1 MDILEPAT
9 TERHTDAAERPTY
22 SHAEALAAATEYFD
36 GDTLAAGVW
45 LNKYALKDS
54 FGNIYE
60 RTPDDMHR
68 RIAAEIVRIE
78 NRYNNPMSAEDV
90 YELLHRFRFLVPQGS
105 PMAGIGTPFQVVSLS
120 NCFVIGVQGSADSYG
135 AILKMDEEQVQLMK
149 RRGGVGQDLSHLRPA
164 GTPVMNSA
172 LTSTGI
178 LPFMERY
185 SNSTREVAQDGRRGA
200 LMLTLSV
207 QHPDA
212 PAFVD
217 AKVDNT
223 KVTGANISLRLDDEF
238 MQAVRNG
245 KPYRLRF
252 PVGSKNPTVE
262 REINAGELWKKI
274 VHNAWKSAEPGLLF
288 WDTVLRESVPDC
300 YADLGFTTVSTN
312 PCLTGDA
319 LVAVADGRGHVPIGE
334 LAKMGKDVPVYCLN
348 DQGKL
353 DIQLMRNPRLTG
365 QQQKIFKLTLDDGST
380 IRATANHK
388 FRLKNGEYR
397 TLETLQPGDS
407 LMILTKF
414 QGPVVSEEGK
424 TQSNYWWL
432 NEGAVRANKAEHR
445 LIAAFTFE
453 KKIAP
458 GEVVHHI
465 DYNSLNNHPDNL
477 EIMSV
482 EAHNLLHQADKLGV
496 RNPIFKIKA
505 DPEKFSQYSRRMS
518 AATSGLKNGR
528 AYQLSNEAIFTKAV
542 EFSTILGR
550 RFSKKEWQGFAR
562 EHGLPMTFSKF
573 RQTSFGSVRELSLL
587 AAERLGYVHLA
598 EDPRLVRTINSA
610 REQGYV
616 AAIRDGAVYVQKT
629 CEHCGKPFWTKYH
642 RREVA
647 FCSFLCTNI
656 YLNTDPVSKEKRT
669 VSVNGIFLQKAVENK
684 NRQMEVFTRLK
695 YELNRIPKMKEWE
708 TACRTAGIPH
718 RVGTKHGFNSYDAL
732 KSDAA
737 CYNHRV
743 VSVEFDGYA
752 DVYNGTVDSHHNFFA
767 GGWASQ
773 TRDGKE
779 KFVYLNQKNCGE
791 IPLCPYDSCRL
802 LAINLLSYVQKPFT
816 SEAYF
821 DFDLF
826 TKHGALAQRVMDDII
841 DLELEKI
848 EQILAK
854 IINDPEPEAV
864 KATERDLWL
873 KIREKCQQGR
883 RTGIGITA
891 EGDMLAALGIRYG
904 SDESLD
910 FCENL
915 HRTLALAAYRGS
927 VNLARE
933 RGPFPIYDT
942 LREEN
947 NPFIQRLR
955 AADPDL
961 YADMARY
968 GRRNIALLTIA
979 PTGTTS
985 LMTQTTSGLEPVFRI
1000 SYKRRKKVNPN
1011 DKNVRVTFTDEVGD
1025 SWEDYHVFHIPFRQ
1039 WLLTKGYDLAIVD
1052 KMPEAELQHII
1063 EQSPWYRASAE
1074 DVDWVQKIHLQ
1085 GRVQKWVD
1093 HSISVT
1099 VNVPE
1104 EATEELIEKIYL
1116 TGWEAGCKGMTVYR
1130 EGSRS
1135 GVLLSDKKKDEK
1147 KDDFTETAAPKRPG
1161 VLDAVVVSFMNSDER
1176 WVAVVGLY
1184 QNRPYEIFTGRAV
1197 DSFSILTQVAEG
1209 KVIKVKEDGKNR
1221 YDFQY
1226 VDKSGYKVT
1235 IEGLSRTFNKE
1246 YWNYARLISGVL
1258 RHGMPLPYV
1267 VDMVE
1272 NLHLETASLNNWKN
1286 GVVRSLRKFI
1296 PDGTTPSHNTC
1307 PSCKTDNLV
1316 YQEGCLHCKNCGHSE
1331 CN

>member
-1 MDILEPAT
+1 MDTLDAPTAL
-9 TERHTDAAERPTY
+9 RHADAADRPTY
-22 SHAEALAAATEYFD
+22 THEEALAAATEYFG

-60 RTPDDMHR
+60 RTPDEMHR
-68 RIAAEIVRIE
+68 RIAAEIARVE
-78 NRYNNPMSAEDV
+78 SRYKNPMSEDDA
-90 YELLHRFRFLVPQGS
+90 YALLRRFRFLVPQGS
-105 PMAGIGTPFQVVSLS
+105 PMSGIGNPFQVVSLS

-149 RRGGVGQDLSHLRPA
+149 RRGGVGHDLSHLRPT

-200 LMLTLSV
+200 LMLTLAV

-212 PAFVD
+212 PFFVD
-217 AKVDNT
+217 AKMDST

-238 MQAVRNG
+238 MQAVCSG

-252 PVGSKNPTVE
+252 PVGSKKPLLE
-262 REINAGELWKKI
+262 REISASDLWKKI

-300 YADLGFTTVSTN
+300 YADLGFGTVSTN

-319 LVAVADGRGHVPIGE
+319 LVAVSDGRGHIPIKE
-334 LAKMGKDVPVYCLN
+334 LAEAGLDVPVYCLN
-348 DQGKL
+348 EQGRL
-353 DIQLMRNPRLTG
+353 GIQMMRNPRLTG
-365 QQQKIFKLTLDDGST
+365 EKQKVYKLTLDDGST
-380 IRATANHK
+380 IRATGNHK

-397 TLETLQPGDS
+397 EMEALQPGDS

-414 QGPVVSEEGK
+414 QGPVVNEEGK

-432 NEGAVRANKAEHR
+432 NEGTVRANKSEHR
-445 LIAAFTFE
+445 LIAE
-453 KKIAP
+453 
-458 GEVVHHI
+458 
-465 DYNSLNNHPDNL
+465 
-477 EIMSV
+477 
-482 EAHNLLHQADKLGV
+482 
-496 RNPIFKIKA
+496 
-505 DPEKFSQYSRRMS
+505 
-518 AATSGLKNGR
+518 
-528 AYQLSNEAIFTKAV
+528 
-542 EFSTILGR
+542 
-550 RFSKKEWQGFAR
+550 
-562 EHGLPMTFSKF
+562 
-573 RQTSFGSVRELSLL
+573 
-587 AAERLGYVHLA
+587 
-598 EDPRLVRTINSA
+598 VRTLQRA
-610 REQGYV
+610 MEQGYIAEIWSGEV
-616 AAIRDGAVYVQKT
+616 RVQKK
-629 CEHCGKPFWTKYH
+629 CEHCGNHFWTNYH
-642 RREVA
+642 RRETA
-647 FCSFLCTNI
+647 FCSFRCNNV
-656 YLNTDPVSKEKRT
+656 YLNANQASREKRT
-669 VSVNGIFLQKAVENK
+669 ATVNATYSQRATVVK
-684 NRQMEVFTRLK
+684 NRQLEVFTRLK
-695 YELNRIPKMKEWE
+695 YDLNRIPKMKEWE
-708 TACRTAGIPH
+708 SACRDAGIPSQI
-718 RVGTKHGFNSYDAL
+718 GTKHGFESYESL
-732 KSDAA
+732 KVSASL
-737 CYNHRV
+737 YNHRV
-743 VSVEFDGYA
+743 VSVEFDGYE
-752 DVYNGTVDSHHNFFA
+752 DVYNGTVDHNHNFFA
-767 GGWASQ
+767 GGWASE

-779 KFVYLNQKNCGE
+779 KRIYLNQKNCGE

-802 LAINLLSYVQKPFT
+802 LAINLLSYVQNPF
-816 SEAYF
+816 SPEASF
-821 DFDLF
+821 DFDLL
-826 TKHGALAQRVMDDII
+826 KQHGELAQRVMDDII

-854 IINDPEPEAV
+854 LDHDPEPEPV
-864 KATERDLWL
+864 KATERELWL
-873 KIREKCQQGR
+873 KIREKCLQGR

-915 HRTLALAAYRGS
+915 HRTLALSVYRGS

-933 RGPFPIYDT
+933 RGPFPIYDS
-942 LREEN
+942 LREEH
-947 NPFIQRLR
+947 NPFVQRLR
-955 AADPDL
+955 EADPEL
-961 YADMARY
+961 YTDMVRY

-1011 DKNVRVTFTDEVGD
+1011 DKNARVSFTDAVGD

-1039 WLLTKGYDLAIVD
+1039 WLETKGYDLAKVD
-1052 KMPEAELQHII
+1052 KMPEAELQQII
-1063 EQSPWYRASAE
+1063 EQSPWYRATAE
-1074 DVDWVQKIHLQ
+1074 DVDWVQKVHLQ

-1104 EATEELIEKIYL
+1104 EATEDLIEKIYL

-1135 GVLLSDKKKDEK
+1135 GVLVSDKKKDDK
-1147 KDDFTETAAPKRPG
+1147 KETFTETAAPKRPK
-1161 VLDAVVVSFMNSDER
+1161 VLDAVVVSFMNNDER

-1184 QNRPYEIFTGRAV
+1184 QERPYEIFTGRAV
-1197 DSFSILTQVAEG
+1197 DSFSILTQVSEG

-1226 VDKSGYKVT
+1226 MDKSGYRVT

-1286 GVVRSLRKFI
+1286 GVVRALRKFI
-1296 PDGTTPSHNTC
+1296 PDGTAPSHNTC
-1307 PSCKTDNLV
+1307 PACKTDNLV

>member
-1 MDILEPAT
+1 MDILDAPTTDRPADT
-9 TERHTDAAERPTY
+9 TERPTY
-22 SHAEALAAATEYFD
+22 SHADALAAATEYFD

-68 RIAAEIVRIE
+68 RIAAEIIRIE
-78 NRYNNPMSAEDV
+78 NKYQNPMPEEDV
-90 YELLHRFRFLVPQGS
+90 LGLLRRFRFLVPQGS

-217 AKVDNT
+217 AKVDST
-223 KVTGANISLRLDDEF
+223 KVTGANISLRIDDEF

-245 KPYRLRF
+245 TPYRLRF
-252 PVGSKNPTVE
+252 PVGSLKPTVE
-262 REINAGELWKKI
+262 REINAQELWKKI

-300 YADLGFTTVSTN
+300 YADLGFGTVSTN
-312 PCLTGDA
+312 P
-319 LVAVADGRGHVPIGE
+319 
-334 LAKMGKDVPVYCLN
+334 
-348 DQGKL
+348 
-353 DIQLMRNPRLTG
+353 
-365 QQQKIFKLTLDDGST
+365 
-380 IRATANHK
+380 
-388 FRLKNGEYR
+388 
-397 TLETLQPGDS
+397 
-407 LMILTKF
+407 
-414 QGPVVSEEGK
+414 
-424 TQSNYWWL
+424 
-432 NEGAVRANKAEHR
+432 
-445 LIAAFTFE
+445 
-453 KKIAP
+453 
-458 GEVVHHI
+458 
-465 DYNSLNNHPDNL
+465 
-477 EIMSV
+477 
-482 EAHNLLHQADKLGV
+482 
-496 RNPIFKIKA
+496 
-505 DPEKFSQYSRRMS
+505 
-518 AATSGLKNGR
+518 
-528 AYQLSNEAIFTKAV
+528 
-542 EFSTILGR
+542 
-550 RFSKKEWQGFAR
+550 
-562 EHGLPMTFSKF
+562 
-573 RQTSFGSVRELSLL
+573 
-587 AAERLGYVHLA
+587 
-598 EDPRLVRTINSA
+598 
-610 REQGYV
+610 
-616 AAIRDGAVYVQKT
+616 
-629 CEHCGKPFWTKYH
+629 
-642 RREVA
+642 
-647 FCSFLCTNI
+647 
-656 YLNTDPVSKEKRT
+656 
-669 VSVNGIFLQKAVENK
+669 
-684 NRQMEVFTRLK
+684 
-695 YELNRIPKMKEWE
+695 
-708 TACRTAGIPH
+708 
-718 RVGTKHGFNSYDAL
+718 
-732 KSDAA
+732 
-737 CYNHRV
+737 
-743 VSVEFDGYA
+743 
-752 DVYNGTVDSHHNFFA
+752 
-767 GGWASQ
+767 
-773 TRDGKE
+773 
-779 KFVYLNQKNCGE
+779 CGE

-802 LAINLLSYVQKPFT
+802 LAINLLSYVQNPFT
-816 SEAYF
+816 PEARF
-821 DFDLF
+821 DFDLLK
-826 TKHGALAQRVMDDII
+826 KHGELAQRVMDDII

-848 EQILAK
+848 EQILSK
-854 IINDPEPEAV
+854 IVGDPEPDAV

-873 KIREKCQQGR
+873 KIREKCVQGR

-915 HRTLALAAYRGS
+915 HRTLATAVYRGS

-933 RGPFPIYDT
+933 RGPFPLYDSH
-942 LREEN
+942 REER

-955 AADPDL
+955 DADPDL
-961 YADMARY
+961 YADMVRY

-1011 DKNVRVTFTDEVGD
+1011 DKNARVTFTDEVGD

-1039 WLLTKGYDLAIVD
+1039 WLQAKGYDPAQVD
-1052 KMPEAELQHII
+1052 KLPEAELQNII

-1074 DVDWVQKIHLQ
+1074 DVDWVQKVHLQ

-1104 EATEELIEKIYL
+1104 DATEELIEQIYL

-1135 GVLLSDKKKDEK
+1135 GVLVSDKKPDEK
-1147 KDDFTETAAPKRPG
+1147 KDTFAETAAPKRPK
-1161 VLDAVVVSFMNSDER
+1161 VLDAVVVSFMNNDER

-1184 QNRPYEIFTGRAV
+1184 QSRPYEIFTGRAV
-1197 DSFSILTQVAEG
+1197 DSFSILTQVSEG
-1209 KVIKVKEDGKNR
+1209 KVLKVKENGKNR

-1226 VDKSGYKVT
+1226 MDKSGYKVT

-1286 GVVRSLRKFI
+1286 GVVRALRKFI
-1296 PDGTTPSHNTC
+1296 PDGVAPSHNTC